1 MGLLDANR
9 HLGAEAGVSHWAF
22 DSAAGRIS
30 ARDGDGN
37 LVMAIATGPLFG
49 ARLAAAFN
57 SPTPVTMPYAGAG
70 SRVGAEG
77 RCAVVGGF
85 WAPEPRPG
93 LTQA

>member
-9 HLGAEAGVSHWAF
+9 HPGAEAGVSHWAF

-70 SRVGAEG
+70 SRAGTERRG
-77 RCAVVGGF
+77 AVVGGF
-85 WAPEPRPG
+85 WAPGPRPSHS
-93 LTQA
+93 QA